1 MSNRRTDIKVLIQRS
16 EHDFAAV
23 RSAYVESLQALSIS
37 SELRIDIKN
46 LFGNLRS
53 ALDYLA
59 KDIHEKYCP
68 NANPN
73 ARFYFPILPSAP
85 QFQGQMNNWFPR
97 LNVGCADLWKYL
109 ESIQPYNPGAE
120 WLGKFNRV
128 NNENKHESLVEQ
140 TRIETQRVNVS
151 FGGGSV
157 SWDSGAVQFGPGVYI
172 GGVPVDTR
180 TQMPTPHP
188 SQKVDKVTWVD
199 FRFDGID
206 ESAITLM
213 EQSLLGIKTIVTSV
227 DQWV

>member
-1 MSNRRTDIKVLIQRS
+1 MPNRKADIEALIQRS
-16 EHDFAAV
+16 ERDFAAA
-23 RSAYVESLQALSIS
+23 RSAYNESLQALSIS
-37 SELRIDIKN
+37 AELRIDIKN

-59 KDIHEKYCP
+59 KDIRENHCP

-73 ARFYFPILPSAP
+73 ARFYFPILPDAS
-85 QFQGQMNNWFPR
+85 QFQGQMNNWFPG
-97 LNVGCADLWKYL
+97 LNSGCADLWSYL
-109 ESIQPYNPGAE
+109 ESIHPYNLGAE
-120 WLGKFNRV
+120 WLGKFNQV

-157 SWDSGAVQFGPGVYI
+157 SWDHKAVQFGAGVYI
-172 GGVPVDTR
+172 GGVPVDIS

-188 SQKVDKVTWVD
+188 SQKVEKVTWVD

-227 DQWV
+227 NQWV

>member
-1 MSNRRTDIKVLIQRS
+1 M
-16 EHDFAAV
+16 
-23 RSAYVESLQALSIS
+23 
-37 SELRIDIKN
+37 
-46 LFGNLRS
+46 RS

-59 KDIHEKYCP
+59 KDIREKHCP

-73 ARFYFPILPSAP
+73 ARFYFPILLDAS
-85 QFQGQMNNWFPR
+85 QFQGQMNNWFPG
-97 LNVGCADLWKYL
+97 LNSGCTDLWSYL
-109 ESIQPYNPGAE
+109 ESIQPCNLGAE

-128 NNENKHESLVEQ
+128 NNENKHDSLVEQ

-157 SWDSGAVQFGPGVYI
+157 SWDPGAVQFGAGVYI
-172 GGVPVDTR
+172 GGVPVDIR

-188 SQKVDKVTWVD
+188 SQKVEKVAWVD

-206 ESAITLM
+206 ESVITLM

-227 DQWV
+227 NQWV